1 MGVWAKYLDFHTPL
15 LPYAHTSFNLEVFV
29 KVILTDD
36 VAKLGAKNTV
46 VEVSDGYARNFLM
59 PRGLATPATKGALR
73 GLEKQRG
80 TIERR
85 QERLK
90 KQAGSIA
97 DRLAQTPLRVTA
109 RVGET
114 GRLFGSVTTQILSA
128 ALKEQFELEVD
139 RHRIEV
145 SEPIKTP
152 GTHTVTVLLPG
163 NVHANV
169 TVEVVPEGE
178 ETTAA
183 EQLAAETTGAE
194 TATE

>member
-1 MGVWAKYLDFHTPL
+1 M
-15 LPYAHTSFNLEVFV
+15 

-59 PRGLATPATKGALR
+59 PRGLATPATKGAVR

-90 KQAGSIA
+90 KQAGSVA
-97 DRLAQTPLRVTA
+97 DRLAQMPLRVVA

-152 GTHTVTVLLPG
+152 GMHTVTVLLPG
-163 NVHANV
+163 NVHVNV

-178 ETTAA
+178 ETTTA
-183 EQLAAETTGAE
+183 EQLTAETTVAE
-194 TATE
+194 AATE